1 MTGFFA
7 LRKADLMEKD
17 GRFRL
22 AMEFGDATGRM
33 SAVMWDVAK
42 DEAAQYLVG
51 QVVKIRGVT
60 TTYQERLQIRVEQMR
75 PATTGEYDL
84 ADFLR
89 QSSRSKEELS
99 NTLDQM
105 IGKIQNGYL
114 AKLLQTIFGNSEI
127 RSKYLTLPA
136 AKLMHH
142 DTVGGLADHSLSM
155 AEIMVR
161 LADMYPKLDRDLLL
175 TGALLHDIGKIW
187 DYEMSAAIDFT
198 DAGRLVGH
206 ISQGDE
212 YVTHVARTVDNF
224 PDDLL
229 MHLRHL
235 IVSHQGKLEQG
246 APVLPMT
253 PEALFLYCVDE
264 LDAKMGAV
272 EKIRER
278 TGDTGWSEYQK
289 VLERYFY
296 FGRKG
301 EKPTGNSDSES
312 RG

>member
-22 AMEFGDATGRM
+22 SLELVDATGRVG
-33 SAVMWDVAK
+33 AVMWDVAK
-42 DEAAQYLVG
+42 EEAALYSVG

-60 TTYQERLQIRVEQMR
+60 TTYQERLQIKVEQMR
-75 PATTGEYDL
+75 PAAAEEYDL
-84 ADFLR
+84 GDFLR
-89 QSSRSKEELS
+89 RSLRSREELS
-99 NTLDQM
+99 STLDSM
-105 IGKIQNGYL
+105 VGKVQNGYL
-114 AKLLQTIFGNSEI
+114 GKLLQAIFGDPDI

-136 AKLMHH
+136 AKQMHH

-155 AEIMVR
+155 AEIVVR

-175 TGALLHDIGKIW
+175 AGALLHDIGKIW

-212 YVTHVARTVDNF
+212 YITRMTRTVDLF
-224 PDDLL
+224 PDELL

-278 TGDTGWSEYQK
+278 TGDTGWSEYQR

-296 FGRKG
+296 FGREEKKTG
-301 EKPTGNSDSES
+301 EGNSEND
-312 RG
+312 